1 MGSGGESSLLGT
13 LKVSVDLSVVFFLLW
28 RLGQEWPQ
36 VTDQCDSDV
45 GCQGKFSSLSCPLA
59 PGGAPETPMSLG
71 GPGLRK

>member
-36 VTDQCDSDV
+36 VTDQ
-45 GCQGKFSSLSCPLA
+45 
-59 PGGAPETPMSLG
+59 
-71 GPGLRK
+71 